1 MRCLLLLIHLTEV
14 LIFCS
19 KLKEGIGQGINLN
32 KKVRKKGFPLFCSK
46 GQFMSFLFASV
57 CSVGERALYQNSM
70 LSCKMFSEG
79 LVLTLSP
86 KLKGYKH
93 LLDKHLNIYIM
104 CAMLVWLKLF
114 TSSYLLDNVV
124 LGFHDSDQS
133 VIGLGPLVLHYE
145 NPRVMWSP
153 TCRYSCAQFL
163 GSLAHEKGLLIK

>member
-1 MRCLLLLIHLTEV
+1 MRCLMQLIRLTEV

-19 KLKEGIGQGINLN
+19 KLKEGIGQGINVN

-86 KLKGYKH
+86 KLILCCKR
-93 LLDKHLNIYIM
+93 IQ
-104 CAMLVWLKLF
+104 
-114 TSSYLLDNVV
+114 TS
-124 LGFHDSDQS
+124 
-133 VIGLGPLVLHYE
+133 IGQTSECL
-145 NPRVMWSP
+145 
-153 TCRYSCAQFL
+153 
-163 GSLAHEKGLLIK
+163 